1 MQPINPHISNNLKRF
16 LSVNEFSCKEGRV
29 LLKLKKNVMVKS
41 LTFMGSGAGVGTG
54 EKTQETVKNG
64 PALLH

>member
-1 MQPINPHISNNLKRF
+1 
-16 LSVNEFSCKEGRV
+16 
-29 LLKLKKNVMVKS
+29 MVKS

-64 PALLH
+64 PALLTYLCYTCVVVSRLLI

>member
-1 MQPINPHISNNLKRF
+1 M
-16 LSVNEFSCKEGRV
+16 V
-29 LLKLKKNVMVKS
+29 LLKLNKNVMVKS